1 VNCLRK
7 AEQGS
12 KWAYR
17 IGIYLA
23 WASFIYAQTV
33 GSSST
38 PPTAASGLITPG
50 SLPPE
55 LAMLNQRMG
64 GRMTAPAN
72 AQLSLVGTTT
82 DSKGA
87 RTGTITIQ
95 APGLFSYRETGGY
108 AATFNGSSLST
119 NSGAMTSA
127 DEPIM
132 ESLLGNFPDSVML
145 QALNGA
151 AIRTVGRHFRTD
163 SGNTSGYTGPYWTLI
178 AFAPTPRKGL
188 SWGQP
193 LQQEVFLAIDESTGM
208 LAEVRRVV
216 QVGNNPPQV
225 TQTQFLQWTQQGSQ
239 WFPSQIVRLEAGKQ
253 TLSFAVQSASVG
265 AAMAATAFQP

>member
-1 VNCLRK
+1 VNRLIT
-7 AEQGS
+7 AEQAR

-17 IGIYLA
+17 IGIYVA

-33 GSSST
+33 SS
-38 PPTAASGLITPG
+38 PGAPATAASGLITTG
-50 SLPPE
+50 SLPPV
-55 LAMLNQRMG
+55 LALLNQRMG
-64 GRMTAPAN
+64 ARMTASAN

-87 RTGTITIQ
+87 RTATITIQ
-95 APGLFSYRETGGY
+95 APGLLSYRETGGY
-108 AATFNGSSLST
+108 AATFGGTSFST
-119 NSGAMTSA
+119 SSGAPTSA

-132 ESLLGNFPDSVML
+132 ESLLANFPDAVLL

-151 AIRTVGRHFRTD
+151 AIRIIGRHFRTG
-163 SGNTSGYTGPYWTLI
+163 SGNASSYSGPYWTLI
-178 AFAPTPRKGL
+178 AFAPTRRNGL

-193 LQQEVFLAIDESTGM
+193 LQQEVFLAIDEKTGM

-216 QVGNNPPQV
+216 QNGNNPPQV
-225 TQTQFLQWTQQGSQ
+225 TQTQFLNWTQQGNQ

-253 TLSFAVQSASVG
+253 TLSFVMQSASVG
-265 AAMAATAFQP
+265 AAVAATVFQP